1 LADAIHSDP
10 AVTIRFHNAM
20 SQPSAKSNFIQIA
33 LITMVIF
40 LGFQLFMGPRQ
51 NQSDPRTADQ
61 LWTEMQKLNGELK
74 DVSIAQLL
82 PLYTQKYRAEA
93 QAKKVPEAEI
103 EAQELRAHVLVAD
116 TKFKSGLQ
124 QTPEWNY
131 HKINAAYTLLKPK
144 FEAWHT
150 KEIWRT
156 ATVPVAPDGDRVETE
171 VSAAQVYDAMVDD
184 LSVRNKDQRVYGLI
198 PGYALI
204 DALVALTGR
213 VPAISYTFAAFLLAV
228 VVRAIVWPLAQKQ
241 FMWGRQ
247 MSQLQPYIKEIQ
259 EKFKD
264 KKTGQITDQQAMTAE
279 TMKLYSEYGIN
290 PFSGCGPALIQVP
303 LFLTV
308 YQCMLL
314 YKFEFTKGTFLWI
327 QPGATSFLGI
337 PLAPNLGERD
347 YILVFFYGVSMIV
360 TTLMTPVSDPSN
372 ARQQRLMGISIAVI
386 FSVMMFFWSIPSAFI
401 LYWIFTNILSTLQ
414 SYRAYRLPLPP
425 LEKKVTG
432 KGGVIPATVV
442 NQANNGSVD
451 PSFFGKTGTPK
462 ANKSK
467 KKK

>member
-1 LADAIHSDP
+1 
-10 AVTIRFHNAM
+10 M
-20 SQPSAKSNFIQIA
+20 SQPSPKSNFIQIA
-33 LITMVIF
+33 LITLVIF
-40 LGFQLFMGPRQ
+40 MGYQLIMGPRQ
-51 NQSDPRTADQ
+51 NQTDPRTADQ
-61 LWTEMQKLNGELK
+61 IWTEMKKLNGELK
-74 DVSIAQLL
+74 DVSVARLL
-82 PLYTQKYRAEA
+82 PLYNQKYSVEA
-93 QAKKVPEAEI
+93 KAKKVPQAEI
-103 EAQELRAHVLVAD
+103 DAQELRAVLLVVD
-116 TKFKSGLQ
+116 TQFKSGLQ

-144 FEAWHT
+144 FEAWHL
-150 KEIWRT
+150 KDIWRT
-156 ATVPVAPDGDRVETE
+156 AKVEVAPEPGRPETE
-171 VSAAQVYDAMVDD
+171 VSAESLYNALVAD
-184 LSVRNKDQRVYGLI
+184 LSVRNKEQRVYGLI
-198 PGYALI
+198 PGYGLI
-204 DALVALTGR
+204 DSLVALTGR
-213 VPAISYTFAAFLLAV
+213 VPAISYTFAALLLAI

-327 QPGATSFLGI
+327 QPGATTFLGI

-347 YILVFFYGVSMIV
+347 YILVFLYGVSMIT

-372 ARQQRLMGISIAVI
+372 AKQQRLMGISIALI
-386 FSVMMFFWSIPSAFI
+386 FSIMMFFWSIPSAFI
-401 LYWIFTNILSTLQ
+401 LYWIFTNVLSTLQ

-425 LEKKVTG
+425 LEKKTTG

-442 NQANNGSVD
+442 PGSNSTSVD

>member
-1 LADAIHSDP
+1 
-10 AVTIRFHNAM
+10 M
-20 SQPSAKSNFIQIA
+20 SQPSPKSNFIQIA
-33 LITMVIF
+33 LITLVIF
-40 LGFQLFMGPRQ
+40 MGYQLFMGPRQ
-51 NQSDPRTADQ
+51 TQTDPRTADQ
-61 LWTEMQKLNGELK
+61 LWTEMKKLNAELK
-74 DVSIAQLL
+74 DVSIVRLL
-82 PLYTQKYRAEA
+82 PLYNQKYATEA
-93 QAKKVPEAEI
+93 KAKKIPQSEI
-103 EAQELRAHVLVAD
+103 DAQDLRATLLVAD
-116 TKFKSGLQ
+116 TQFKSGLQ

-144 FEAWHT
+144 FEAWHLKDIWT
-150 KEIWRT
+150 SAKVDVAPDKERT
-156 ATVPVAPDGDRVETE
+156 ATEI
-171 VSAAQVYDAMVDD
+171 SAADLYNALVAD
-184 LSVRNKDQRVYGLI
+184 LSIRNKEQRVYGVI
-198 PGYALI
+198 PGYAFI
-204 DALVALTGR
+204 DLLVSLTGK
-213 VPAISYTFAAFLLAV
+213 VPAISYTFAALLLALI
-228 VVRAIVWPLAQKQ
+228 VRAIVWPLAQKQ

-264 KKTGQITDQQAMTAE
+264 KKTGQVSDQQAMTQE

-314 YKFEFTKGTFLWI
+314 YKFEFTQGTFLWI
-327 QPGATSFLGI
+327 NPGATTFLGI

-347 YILVFFYGVSMIV
+347 YILVFIYGISMIT

-372 ARQQRLMGISIAVI
+372 AKQQRLMGISIALI

-401 LYWIFTNILSTLQ
+401 LYWIFTNVLSTLQ

-425 LEKKVTG
+425 LEKKVSG

-442 NQANNGSVD
+442 NGPNNGSVD